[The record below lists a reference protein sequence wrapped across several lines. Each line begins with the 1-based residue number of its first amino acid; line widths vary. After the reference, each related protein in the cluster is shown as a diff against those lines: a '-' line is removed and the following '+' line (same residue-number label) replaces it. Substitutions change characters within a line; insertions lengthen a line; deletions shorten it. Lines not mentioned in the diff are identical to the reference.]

1 MTTFY
6 FVLGMVVVL
15 VIAEVIAM
23 VIAIKIIN
31 SLNQQVTNFK
41 NELRSIHEEF
51 NNLRRDTDQQFQEVY
66 RQIENNDQNRI
77 LWNERT
83 DEHTNQQFQEVYRQ
97 IDSRLDK
104 LETRLITSPKQVIKG

>member
-41 NELRSIHEEF
+41 NELRSIHEDF
-51 NNLRRDTDQQFQEVY
+51 NTLRRDTD
-66 RQIENNDQNRI
+66 
-77 LWNERT
+77 
-83 DEHTNQQFQEVYRQ
+83 QQFQEVYRQ

-104 LETRLITSPKQVIKG
+104 LETRLTTSPKQVIKG